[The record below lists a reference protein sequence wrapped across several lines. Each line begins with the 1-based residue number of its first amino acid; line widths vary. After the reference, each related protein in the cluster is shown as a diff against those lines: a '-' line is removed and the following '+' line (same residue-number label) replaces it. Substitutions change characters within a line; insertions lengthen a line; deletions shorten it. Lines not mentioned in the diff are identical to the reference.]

1 MSSSFFFFFQA
12 EDGIR
17 DVAVTG
23 VQTCALPICVR
34 VLDAQS
40 AADARWIAQCR
51 DHSGDWQ
58 VKHCEARVVTLAKGG
73 AITVDPGENGGGT
86 VESWTPDSIEGHP
99 RRGGFVIFPPPPPDP
114 PPRTPNR

>member
-23 VQTCALPICVR
+23 VQTCALPLCVR

-73 AITVDPGENGGGT
+73 AITVDPGENGGGGGRGWGRGT
-86 VESWTPDSIEGHP
+86 NGGRG
-99 RRGGFVIFPPPPPDP
+99 RRGGVVTYARRRPA
-114 PPRTPNR
+114 

>member
-23 VQTCALPICVR
+23 VQTCALALCVR

-58 VKHCEARVVTLAKGG
+58 VKDCEARVVTLAKGG
-73 AITVDPGENGGGT
+73 AITVDPGENGGGRG
-86 VESWTPDSIEGHP
+86 EGGAP
-99 RRGGFVIFPPPPPDP
+99 GRTEGASRQGGVLLDGSRR
-114 PPRTPNR
+114 